1 MTGSVIDA
9 ARLPHMA
16 VRQRSLDDLV
26 AEQCEDPTAQ
36 EEWARIA
43 VPVHA
48 RGSAPVIRRSFR
60 LRGEISYFFQ
70 AQHIIAQEQDGRRS
84 VDQMPVAGTTAP
96 ADREAEQSGV
106 RLLRFVKEAVA
117 AQLTLRCAFPRVAAH
132 YGGLLSEPHAREMQ
146 IILISS
152 DDYRAGTHRFDPIHS
167 MLQRK
172 LGGSAARPWRHIQAR
187 PLRILRR
194 SPTAAGAIQQVIAD
208 ETVLESVP
216 FRLRQLRVVG
226 GLSRLAAVREIRQR
240 H

>member
-1 MTGSVIDA
+1 MTSVKGSRSLLRSIAAGGAAGELRMMGSVIDA

-36 EEWARIA
+36 EEWARVA

-48 RGSAPVIRRSFR
+48 RGSAPVLRRSFR

-70 AQHIIAQEQDGRRS
+70 AQHVIAKEQDGRRS

-96 ADREAEQSGV
+96 CDREAEQSGV
-106 RLLRFVKEAVA
+106 RPFRFVKEAVA
-117 AQLTLRCAFPRVAAH
+117 AQLTLRCAFPRVAVH
-132 YGGLLSEPHAREMQ
+132 YGGPLSEPHAREMQ

-152 DDYRAGTHRFDPIHS
+152 DDYRAGTHRFDPVNS

-172 LGGSAARPWRHIQAR
+172 LDRSAPRPWRHIQAR

-194 SPTAAGAIQQVIAD
+194 SPTAA
-208 ETVLESVP
+208 
-216 FRLRQLRVVG
+216 
-226 GLSRLAAVREIRQR
+226 
-240 H
+240 

>member
-36 EEWARIA
+36 EEWARVA

-84 VDQMPVAGTTAP
+84 VDQMYVAGTTAP
-96 ADREAEQSGV
+96 ADQEDDITGV
-106 RLLRFVKEAVA
+106 LPSRLIKEA
-117 AQLTLRCAFPRVAAH
+117 
-132 YGGLLSEPHAREMQ
+132 
-146 IILISS
+146 
-152 DDYRAGTHRFDPIHS
+152 D
-167 MLQRK
+167 
-172 LGGSAARPWRHIQAR
+172 
-187 PLRILRR
+187 
-194 SPTAAGAIQQVIAD
+194 
-208 ETVLESVP
+208 
-216 FRLRQLRVVG
+216 
-226 GLSRLAAVREIRQR
+226 
-240 H
+240 